1 MVNME
6 ELPLLVY
13 DVDECSIGKSALVYA
28 EQKHD
33 IMLLEFSDVFHG
45 EWNDVK
51 KEAQNHGGEMWR
63 SILKMTHCINMPYKN
78 WGSSDVH
85 VTRQEGLETFRRG
98 SSIHSAW
105 FQDNLQQLCL
115 ERGVPV
121 PQDEFGLQEFFDRL
135 FSEAETFEYKGDGC
149 KMFRWS

>member
-1 MVNME
+1 
-6 ELPLLVY
+6 
-13 DVDECSIGKSALVYA
+13 
-28 EQKHD
+28 
-33 IMLLEFSDVFHG
+33 MLLDFPDIYHG

-63 SILKMTHCINMPYKN
+63 SILQTMHCINMPYKN

-85 VTRQEGLETFRRG
+85 VTRKEGLETFRRG

-105 FQDNLQQLCL
+105 FQDNLEQLCF

-121 PQDEFGLQEFFDRL
+121 PQDEFSLQEFFDRL
-135 FSEAETFEYKGDGC
+135 FSEAETFCYKGDGC

>member
-13 DVDECSIGKSALVYA
+13 DTDECSIGKSALMYA
-28 EQKHD
+28 EQKRD
-33 IMLLEFSDVFHG
+33 IMLLDFSDVFHG

-51 KEAQNHGGEMWR
+51 KEAQNDGGEMWR
-63 SILKMTHCINMPYKN
+63 SILQVTHCINMPYKN
-78 WGSSDVH
+78 WGSSDMH
-85 VTRQEGLETFRRG
+85 ITRKEGLDAFRRA

-105 FQDNLQQLCL
+105 FQDNLQQLCF